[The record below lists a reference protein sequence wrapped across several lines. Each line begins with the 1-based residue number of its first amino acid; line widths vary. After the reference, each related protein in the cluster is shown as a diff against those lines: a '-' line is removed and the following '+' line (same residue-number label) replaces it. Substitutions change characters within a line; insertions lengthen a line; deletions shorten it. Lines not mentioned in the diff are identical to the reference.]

1 LIVSFLFWALKVN
14 GFNLVF
20 GLMVVVDGFDPLVLG
35 LMVVIDGFCYNLNLE
50 FATKIKAK
58 QKGSELRTSQSK
70 KKGLKHIGGVKRK
83 HS

>member
-14 GFNLVF
+14 VSIFVF

-35 LMVVIDGFCYNLNLE
+35 LMVVIDGFCCDLNLR
-50 FATKIKAK
+50 FVTKNKAK

-70 KKGLKHIGGVKRK
+70 KKKGLNTLVE
-83 HS
+83 